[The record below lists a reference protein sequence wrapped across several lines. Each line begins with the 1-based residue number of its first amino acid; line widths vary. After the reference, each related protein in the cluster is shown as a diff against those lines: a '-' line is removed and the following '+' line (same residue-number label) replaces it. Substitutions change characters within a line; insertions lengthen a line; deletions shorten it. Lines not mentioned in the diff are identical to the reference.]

1 MKLKKWFLA
10 IAAFAVM
17 AVVCAVGAGA
27 EWYRDYEYD
36 ELADGSVEIAYYFGN
51 TEKMLIYRKKWT
63 ERASRALALTLLGVT
78 QIL

>member
-27 EWYRDYEYD
+27 EWYRDYEYY
-36 ELADGSVEIAYYFGN
+36 ELADGSVEIADYFGN
-51 TEKMLIYRKKWT
+51 TEKKCLYTGKNGRE
-63 ERASRALALTLLGVT
+63 ERHEHWL
-78 QIL
+78 